1 MKKLT
6 QAILAISVGIGAFS
20 TAALA
25 SDPRS
30 IQFITPKN
38 GDLIQGGVPSKLTY
52 DIKPAPAG
60 GHIQIEIDGKEADAT
75 LKADGC
81 PCDVTLPALTPGK
94 HTITLKEASADR
106 RLTGIQQSITVT
118 AK

>member
-1 MKKLT
+1 MKKIS
-6 QAILAISVGIGAFS
+6 QAFLGIFIGIGAFS

-25 SDPRS
+25 NDARS

-60 GHIQIEIDGKEADAT
+60 GHIQIEIDGKQADAT
-75 LKADGC
+75 LKAEGC
-81 PCDVTLPALTPGK
+81 PCDVTLPAMTPGK
-94 HTITLKEASADR
+94 HTITLKEARADR
-106 RLTGIQQSITVT
+106 SLTGVQESVTVT